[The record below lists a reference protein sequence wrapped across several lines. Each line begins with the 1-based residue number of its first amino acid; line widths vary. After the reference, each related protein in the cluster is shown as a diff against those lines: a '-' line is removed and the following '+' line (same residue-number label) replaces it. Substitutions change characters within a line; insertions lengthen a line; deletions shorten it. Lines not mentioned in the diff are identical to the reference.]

1 MLPALLVDGNGLRR
15 HLGPDRWSLGGT
27 VSLDECDLF
36 ANPDTTVK
44 QEWEATN
51 LLCIKDSAIVSS
63 LMVVTLRALFMRVI
77 LVSQS

>member
-51 LLCIKDSAIVSS
+51 LLCIKDSAIE
-63 LMVVTLRALFMRVI
+63 LNEIGL
-77 LVSQS
+77 SQLG